1 MQKGLL
7 MFFLKALMLFSF
19 VSTSIFYNVNEINEI
34 LNPELV
40 KPLWKVLIL
49 GIIFG
54 FIFSVAHV
62 IPSREK

>member
-1 MQKGLL
+1 

-40 KPLWKVLIL
+40 KPLWKILIL
-49 GIIFG
+49 GVLFG